1 MKTKNGEKIYDTID
15 DIPEWAESSIRKA
28 ITTGILKGTGEGLG
42 LTMTEIKMIV
52 WLDRCKCM
60 DFID

>member
-1 MKTKNGEKIYDTID
+1 MMKNGEKIYNKID
-15 DIPEWAESSIRKA
+15 ELPEWAVASVQKA
-28 ITTGILKGTGEGLG
+28 IITGILKGTGEGLG

-60 DFID
+60 DFVD